1 MSSCA
6 QQMKT
11 TARGQCQQPKTKTT
25 EVEARM
31 ATYTCGLYSYGPSTA
46 AAHSGKLWMVDG
58 G

>member
-1 MSSCA
+1 
-6 QQMKT
+6 MKT
-11 TARGQCQQPKTKTT
+11 TARGQRQQPKTKTT